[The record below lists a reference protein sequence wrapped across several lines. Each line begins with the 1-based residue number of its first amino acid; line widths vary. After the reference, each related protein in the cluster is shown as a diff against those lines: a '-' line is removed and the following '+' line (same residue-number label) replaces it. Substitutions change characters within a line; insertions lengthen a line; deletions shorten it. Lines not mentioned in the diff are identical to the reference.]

1 MLEQYPHN
9 AAAEYAYRK
18 LRAGEFIWWGREI
31 VKDGRIERK
40 FTVRTILQNKSD
52 GAGMGSALTKM
63 RKVKRAM
70 KDIAFRNDAKG
81 VQKSGSKAKK

>member
-1 MLEQYPHN
+1 MLEQYPHSD
-9 AAAEYAYRK
+9 AAEHAYRK
-18 LRAGEFIWWGREI
+18 LRSGQFIWWGREI

-52 GAGMGSALTKM
+52 GPGMGNSLTKM

-70 KDIAFRNDAKG
+70 KDRVFRNE
-81 VQKSGSKAKK
+81 VQGKPGKAKK